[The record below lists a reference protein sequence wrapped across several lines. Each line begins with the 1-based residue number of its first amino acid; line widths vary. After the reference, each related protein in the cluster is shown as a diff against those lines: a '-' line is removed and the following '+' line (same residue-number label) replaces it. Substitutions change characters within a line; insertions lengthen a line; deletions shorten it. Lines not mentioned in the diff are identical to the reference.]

1 MGDRGAAVPPPR
13 HAPAPL
19 TGSPL
24 APPGPSPALPAGSV
38 PASVGASESVLD
50 HLAAVVPL
58 RRWTITRNDRGRHR
72 VVATRST
79 PPGTRAGE
87 PLEELP
93 GELPEGAPDTAAL
106 ARGTAREPRLL
117 VRDGFTATP
126 LLGEDGTVEGALWG
140 QDEPAR
146 LLAVRAH
153 LPLLGLLA
161 RLLGSLLQSE
171 RHAAHLQRVAARA
184 LEQAETDSL
193 TGLANRRG
201 WARAVADHRAP
212 PATTPA
218 TTPATVPAAPPAGA
232 PGGSCVVV
240 LDLDDLKVVN
250 DGLGHRA
257 GDRLL
262 RRAAAVLREHVRE
275 EDLVAR
281 FGGDEFAV
289 LLAGADQPAGEAFAR
304 RLRDGLAAAGVSA
317 SLGVSEW
324 LPGQDLDAAW
334 QRADQAMYDDKRE
347 RAQRRS
353 VDLRGR

>member
-1 MGDRGAAVPPPR
+1 MPPPR

-19 TGSPL
+19 TGTVP
-24 APPGPSPALPAGSV
+24 APPGLPGAGPTGPAGPA

-58 RRWTITRNDRGRHR
+58 RRWTITRDDRGRHR

-79 PPGTRAGE
+79 PGAASGARTGE
-87 PLEELP
+87 PSEELP
-93 GELPEGAPDTAAL
+93 GELPGELPDGAPDTAAL

-117 VRDGFTATP
+117 VRDGFTVTP
-126 LLGEDGTVEGALWG
+126 LLGEDGTVQGALWG

-161 RLLGSLLQSE
+161 RLLGSLLQGE

-201 WARAVADHRAP
+201 WARTVADLRAHRPDGPGA
-212 PATTPA
+212 
-218 TTPATVPAAPPAGA
+218 A

-275 EDLVAR
+275 EDVVAR

-324 LPGQDLDAAW
+324 LPGQELDAAW

-353 VDLRGR
+353 LDLRGR